1 MLNAKT
7 NDCVIREFASDFE
20 TGECWGYNR
29 FFKIEFLEK
38 DGYTGDND
46 SVNIFIYI
54 YRMLNFLL
62 DHYKLLCSS
71 FKLLPKVSGSGKLH

>member
-46 SVNIFIYI
+46 SVKYFLIY
-54 YRMLNFLL
+54 
-62 DHYKLLCSS
+62 
-71 FKLLPKVSGSGKLH
+71 